1 MYSDVFLK
9 FSLKH
14 RNTKKNKVEF
24 MSSVRTL
31 AKNTTVLLIAN
42 IISSFLGF
50 FTTLYTARY
59 LGVEGFG
66 ILSLALSLT
75 GIFAVFTDLG
85 LSTLTTREVSRN
97 RSLANKYI
105 GNTILIKIL
114 LAILTFAMIVVVVY
128 LIGYP
133 QTVKDVIY
141 LVAFSVIFLAF
152 TGIFNSIFQ
161 AFEKMEY
168 MSLNIVVNA
177 VLMLA
182 GVLLV
187 IYYGLG
193 VIAMASVYLISSV
206 VVLTIAFAVYSW
218 KFFLPKIHLDL
229 KFWKPTIKEASFF
242 GISSILVVIYFYID
256 SVMLSIM
263 VNNAAVGIYNAAY
276 KLILVLMFIPSIL
289 VISIFPVMSKH
300 FESSKDLLRIEYE
313 KSFKY
318 LFVVAI
324 FIFIYGLVFADKIIY
339 IIYGSGYSTSVGA
352 LQALIFVIPVIFI
365 TYLFGNILGAI
376 NKQRILTIVAFANAV
391 LNILLNIILI
401 PKFSY
406 IGASIAT
413 VATETLGYILMFSYI
428 SRYHF
433 KISLTQ
439 NILKTLLMGL
449 ILLLL
454 IYYIKININW
464 IIAAVA
470 GLILYIVLLFGF
482 RIVTKE
488 DLELFKEIF

>member
-1 MYSDVFLK
+1 
-9 FSLKH
+9 
-14 RNTKKNKVEF
+14 

-31 AKNTTVLLIAN
+31 AKNTTVLLVAN
-42 IISSFLGF
+42 LISSLLGF
-50 FTTLYTARY
+50 FVTFYTARY

-66 ILSLALSLT
+66 ILSLAISLT
-75 GIFAVFTDLG
+75 GIFAVFTDFG

-97 RSLANKYI
+97 KSLANKYI

-114 LAILTFAMIVVVVY
+114 LAILTFIMIVVVVY
-128 LIGYP
+128 IIGYP
-133 QTVKDVIY
+133 QTVKNVIY
-141 LVAFSVIFLAF
+141 LVMLSVIFLAF
-152 TGIFNSIFQ
+152 TGIFNSVFQ

-177 VLMLA
+177 VLMLV
-182 GVLLV
+182 GVLIV

-193 VIAMASVYLISSV
+193 IFAMASVYLFSSV
-206 VVLTIAFAVYSW
+206 IVLLMAFVVYSW

-229 KFWKPTIKEASFF
+229 KFWKPTIKDASLF

-256 SVMLSIM
+256 SVMLSVM
-263 VNNAAVGIYNAAY
+263 VNNTAVGIYNAPY
-276 KLILVLMFIPSIL
+276 KLIMYLMFIPSVL

-300 FESSKDLLRIEYE
+300 FESSKDLLRLEYE

-318 LFVVAI
+318 LFAVAML
-324 FIFIYGLVFADKIIY
+324 IFIYGLVFADKIIY

-376 NKQRILTIVAFANAV
+376 NKQRILTIVALANAV
-391 LNILLNIILI
+391 LNIILNIILI

-413 VATETLGYILMFSYI
+413 VATESLGFILMFSYI

-439 NILKTLLMGL
+439 NILKTLLMGF

-454 IYYIKININW
+454 VYYMKLNINW
-464 IIAAVA
+464 IIAAVL
-470 GLILYIVLLFGF
+470 GFILYIILLFGF
-482 RIVTKE
+482 KIVTKE
-488 DLELFKEIF
+488 DLDLFKEIFQ